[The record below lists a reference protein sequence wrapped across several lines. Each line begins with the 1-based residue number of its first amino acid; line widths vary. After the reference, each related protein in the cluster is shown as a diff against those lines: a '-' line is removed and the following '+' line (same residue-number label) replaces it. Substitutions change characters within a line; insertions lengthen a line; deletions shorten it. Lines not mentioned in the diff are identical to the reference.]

1 MRYLTCFLLVLLISC
16 QSEIEKPRN
25 LISEDSMIDIFYDLA
40 IMDAMRSHNPL
51 SLEIRG
57 LQPDAYVYSKYKIDS
72 LQFAQS
78 NKYYAS
84 DIEKYKSM
92 YVELNK
98 RLKTK
103 SEELDIILKD
113 GKDPSELEMPAQV
126 ENSSSIGVGTI
137 R

>member
-126 ENSSSIGVGTI
+126 ENNSSIGVGTI

>member
-1 MRYLTCFLLVLLISC
+1 MSC

>member
-1 MRYLTCFLLVLLISC
+1 MRYLTCFLLVLLMSC

>member
-1 MRYLTCFLLVLLISC
+1 MRFLTCFLLVLFISC
-16 QSEIEKPRN
+16 QSEIEKPKN

-57 LQPDAYVYSKYKIDS
+57 LQPDNFVYSKYKIDS

-98 RLKTK
+98 RLKAK

-113 GKDPSELEMPAQV
+113 NKNPSELELPAQV
-126 ENSSSIGVGTI
+126 ETNSSIGTV

>member
-1 MRYLTCFLLVLLISC
+1 MSC

-126 ENSSSIGVGTI
+126 ENNSSIGVGTI

>member
-1 MRYLTCFLLVLLISC
+1 MRYLTCFLLVLLMSC

-126 ENSSSIGVGTI
+126 ENNSSIGVGTI